1 MHGLIFQFRFLILKC
16 MTTIKSH
23 GASKPKTSLWKKCAS
38 IFFKLRMEC
47 EFCCSRNPPWKLTC
61 CQKDKDPFFLRD
73 RFLFPTTNDPF
84 CQVQMTHKMS
94 FWSYFS
100 TTMISKTMFSLRTIW
115 LTTSKTFLP
124 LLINWLTK
132 IMDHSRERRQNAA
145 AVQCT
150 IKLLY
155 IT

>member
-16 MTTIKSH
+16 MTTMKSH
-23 GASKPKTSLWKKCAS
+23 GASKPKTSLWKNVLQFSLNWEWNVNFAT
-38 IFFKLRMEC
+38 L
-47 EFCCSRNPPWKLTC
+47 SRNPPWKLTC
-61 CQKDKDPFFLRD
+61 CQKDKDPFFSQRSI
-73 RFLFPTTNDPF
+73 FISNDPF

-150 IKLLY
+150 IKLL
-155 IT
+155 